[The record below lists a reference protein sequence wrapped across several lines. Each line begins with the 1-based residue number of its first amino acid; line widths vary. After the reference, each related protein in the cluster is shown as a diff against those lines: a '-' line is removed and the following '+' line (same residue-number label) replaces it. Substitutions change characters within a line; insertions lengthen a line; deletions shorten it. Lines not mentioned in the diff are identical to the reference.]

1 MAPYTGYSPCSH
13 KLQQLLAV
21 AELEE
26 NTETFIKWYK
36 ENKQG
41 RANISTLSQMDLPA
55 GCGLKK
61 GTDSWA

>member
-26 NTETFIKWYK
+26 NIETFIFKWYK

-41 RANISTLSQMDLPA
+41 RANILTLSQMDLPA
-55 GCGLKK
+55 GCGL
-61 GTDSWA
+61 